1 MLLRLVHLLP
11 KDYSS
16 TFPEELRLKSP
27 SSVSASVEEKILRMR
42 FGVGGE
48 PEHTLEE
55 IGEKFNLSRERIR
68 QIETSAL
75 RRIRTSDDSLELR
88 GFLYEEAV

>member
-1 MLLRLVHLLP
+1 
-11 KDYSS
+11 
-16 TFPEELRLKSP
+16 
-27 SSVSASVEEKILRMR
+27 MR

-48 PEHTLEE
+48 SEHTLEE

-75 RRIRTSDDSLELR
+75 RRIRGTDESRELR
-88 GFLYEEAV
+88 AYLYEEAM